1 MSWIEVLL
9 VAVALGMD
17 AFAVAVS
24 AGICPRRSCRGPA
37 LRMAT
42 AFGVFQTGMTLLGY
56 GAGAAAEALVR
67 SWDHWLAFGLLL
79 VVGLKNGWEALGDP
93 EAPSPDA
100 SKGWA
105 LIMLAVATSI
115 DAFAVGFSFS
125 TVGMTVWLPSLVIGV
140 VAFAMTYG
148 GFYLGRG
155 AGRRFGKRMG
165 LLAGA
170 ILISIGV
177 KILMEHLG

>member
-1 MSWIEVLL
+1 MSWIEILL

-24 AGICPRRSCRGPA
+24 AGICPRRSCLVPA
-37 LRMAT
+37 IRMAT
-42 AFGVFQTGMTLLGY
+42 AFGVFQTGMTLLGF

-67 SWDHWLAFGLLL
+67 AWDHWLAFGLLL

-100 SKGWA
+100 SKGVA
-105 LIMLAVATSI
+105 LLLLAVATSI
-115 DAFAVGFSFS
+115 DAFAVGFSFA
-125 TVGMTVWLPSLVIGV
+125 TVGLAVLWPSVVIGV

-148 GFYLGRG
+148 GFFLGRG

-165 LLAGA
+165 LVAGA

-177 KILMEHLG
+177 KILVEHLG

>member
-1 MSWIEVLL
+1 
-9 VAVALGMD
+9 
-17 AFAVAVS
+17 
-24 AGICPRRSCRGPA
+24 
-37 LRMAT
+37 
-42 AFGVFQTGMTLLGY
+42 
-56 GAGAAAEALVR
+56 
-67 SWDHWLAFGLLL
+67 
-79 VVGLKNGWEALGDP
+79 
-93 EAPSPDA
+93 
-100 SKGWA
+100 
-105 LIMLAVATSI
+105 MLAVATSI

-125 TVGMTVWLPSLVIGV
+125 TVGMTVWLPSLVIGI